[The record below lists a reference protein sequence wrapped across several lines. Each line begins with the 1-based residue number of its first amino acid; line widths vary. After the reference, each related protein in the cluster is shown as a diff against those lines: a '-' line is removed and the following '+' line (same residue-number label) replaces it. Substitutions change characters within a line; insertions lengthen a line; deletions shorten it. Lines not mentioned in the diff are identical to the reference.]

1 MSISYYHELRKASPK
16 RARGLVRKV
25 LEQNNG
31 NVSKTA
37 QVLGISRNSVRRAR
51 DGVLD
56 DVSRRPHSCPSKTPD
71 NYEQLIMAE
80 SKRTGFRYRRLSL
93 YLKRK
98 YSLAIS
104 ENTIKAILNR
114 NNVGRRSR
122 RSSSGQ
128 TRHLYD
134 YEALEPFREFQLDT
148 KHLLDKGAL
157 PQDVYEHISRC
168 NLPKYEWH
176 LMDAAT
182 RTRFTAYSHELSAT
196 YGFMFIV
203 LTLLWLRAHGVRGKL
218 RIRLDNGME
227 FCGGRHSKL
236 EKWNTILSVLGAS
249 LDPIPPGAKHL
260 LALVENAHRSDDEY
274 FLMIHA
280 QRCSD
285 TYAFLNKAQ
294 RWQDTWNCF
303 RPHCGVAMNGMTPR
317 EKLKSTKSMVHCHV
331 QLFPTLLLETVLTLI
346 GTPHQLFN
354 HLLPGKYLHTMCQL
368 GLLNIFVN
376 SGPWHVVITRYCIE
390 SSIINR

>member
-31 NVSKTA
+31 NVSKAA

-56 DVSRRPHSCPSKTPD
+56 DVSRRPHSSPSKTPA
-71 NYEQLIMAE
+71 NYEQLIVAE

-104 ENTIKAILNR
+104 ENTIKAILRR

-134 YEALEPFREFQLDT
+134 YEVLEPFREFQLDT
-148 KHLLDKGAL
+148 KHLLDKSAL

-196 YGFMFIV
+196 LRQAQDTAYGFMFIV
-203 LTLLWLRAHGVRGKL
+203 LTLLWLRAHGVRGEL

-280 QRCSD
+280 QRCFHTS
-285 TYAFLNKAQ
+285 AFLDKAQ
-294 RWQDTWNCF
+294 RWQDTWNF
-303 RPHCGVAMNGMTPR
+303 YRPHSGLGMRGMTPG
-317 EKLKSTKSMVHCHV
+317 EKLKYSKTMVHSHV
-331 QLFPTLLLETVLTLI
+331 QLFPVLLLESILKVV
-346 GTPHQLFN
+346 GTSN
-354 HLLPGKYLHTMCQL
+354 LLKLLLDGKYLHTMC
-368 GLLNIFVN
+368 LLKSLDFPV
-376 SGPWHVVITRYCIE
+376 SY
-390 SSIINR
+390 SAK

>member
-1 MSISYYHELRKASPK
+1 MSISYYHELREASPK
-16 RARGLVRKV
+16 RARELVRKV

-51 DGVLD
+51 DGILD

-93 YLKRK
+93 YLNRK

-104 ENTIKAILNR
+104 ENTIKAILKR
-114 NNVGRRSR
+114 NNVGRRSK
-122 RSSSGQ
+122 RSASGQ

-134 YEALEPFREFQLDT
+134 YEVLEPFREFQLDT
-148 KHLLDKGAL
+148 KHLLDKSAL

-203 LTLLWLRAHGVRGKL
+203 LTVLWLRAHGVRGQL

-236 EKWNTILSVLGAS
+236 EKWNKSLSVLGAS
-249 LDPIPPGAKHL
+249 LDPIPPGARHL

-303 RPHCGVAMNGMTPR
+303 RPHCGLAMNGMTPR

-354 HLLPGKYLHTMCQL
+354 HLLPGKYLHTMCL
-368 GLLNIFVN
+368 I
-376 SGPWHVVITRYCIE
+376 VVRYKFRYCF
-390 SSIINR
+390 NLNT

>member
-16 RARGLVRKV
+16 RARELVRKV

-31 NVSKTA
+31 NVSVTA
-37 QVLGISRNSVRRAR
+37 RVLGISRNSVRRAR
-51 DGVLD
+51 DGILN

-71 NYEQLIMAE
+71 NYEQLIVAE

-93 YLKRK
+93 YLKSK

-104 ENTIKAILNR
+104 ENTIKAILKR
-114 NNVGRRSR
+114 NNVGRRSK
-122 RSSSGQ
+122 RSASGQ

-134 YEALEPFREFQLDT
+134 YEALEPFRGFQLDT
-148 KHLLDKGAL
+148 KHLLDKSAL
-157 PQDVYEHISRC
+157 PQDVYEHISCC

-182 RTRFTAYSHELSAT
+182 RTRLTAYSHELSAT

-203 LTLLWLRAHGVRGKL
+203 LTLLWLRAHGVRGQL

-260 LALVENAHRSDDEY
+260 PSLV
-274 FLMIHA
+274 
-280 QRCSD
+280 
-285 TYAFLNKAQ
+285 
-294 RWQDTWNCF
+294 
-303 RPHCGVAMNGMTPR
+303 R
-317 EKLKSTKSMVHCHV
+317 EC
-331 QLFPTLLLETVLTLI
+331 P
-346 GTPHQLFN
+346 
-354 HLLPGKYLHTMCQL
+354 
-368 GLLNIFVN
+368 
-376 SGPWHVVITRYCIE
+376 
-390 SSIINR
+390 